1 MYYRILIVDDS
12 STTRAMISRILN
24 LSKLP
29 IGQLYEAGNGQEALE
44 SLAQNWIDLVIT
56 DINMPQMNGLE
67 LVRRMAA
74 DRQLSTTPVIVISTE
89 GSEERINE
97 LKALGIAG
105 FLRKPFTPEAVRD
118 LVVEI
123 LKDVKSDV

>member
-74 DRQLSTTPVIVISTE
+74 DHQLSTTPVIVISTE